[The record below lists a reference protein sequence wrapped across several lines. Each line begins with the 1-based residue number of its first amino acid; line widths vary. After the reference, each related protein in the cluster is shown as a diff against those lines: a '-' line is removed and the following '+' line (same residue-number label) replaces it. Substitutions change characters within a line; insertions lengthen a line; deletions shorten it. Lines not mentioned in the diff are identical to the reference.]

1 MFIFGFAHARAR
13 DLRNACNVIMALLN
27 YFQPIS
33 NDLFSLHQASKPVDT
48 TTLGRKETKDVKKK
62 SKRGK
67 YNQLSQEKKA
77 EIARYASEHGV
88 LKAVRNFKEMNVKET
103 SVRDWR
109 NLYLLELK
117 KNCKVAEPGERV
129 IVKKL
134 PAKDR
139 GRPPLLGRKLD
150 SFLKDRITSMRT
162 RRAPIGT
169 TVVIG
174 VGRGILL
181 KHDRR
186 SLEEFG
192 GHIKL
197 GKECAKSVL
206 HRMGFSKRRG
216 NSKSKVTPDDL
227 SILKENYLMDI
238 KAVVEMEEIPED
250 MVVNWDQTAMKI
262 VPSCTWTMEKRGTKR
277 VEIKGVDDKRQITAV
292 FACTVS
298 GKFLPI
304 QLIYQGTTTRCHPKG
319 VMFPSDWHIKSL
331 V

>member
-1 MFIFGFAHARAR
+1 MRA
-13 DLRNACNVIMALLN
+13 LKIHENLN
-27 YFQPIS
+27 LVY
-33 NDLFSLHQASKPVDT
+33 
-48 TTLGRKETKDVKKK
+48 
-62 SKRGK
+62 
-67 YNQLSQEKKA
+67 
-77 EIARYASEHGV
+77 
-88 LKAVRNFKEMNVKET
+88 
-103 SVRDWR
+103 
-109 NLYLLELK
+109 LYLLELK
-117 KNCKVAEPGERV
+117 KNCKVTEPGERV

-139 GRPPLLGRKLD
+139 GRPPLLGRKLY

-162 RRAPIGT
+162 RGAPIGT

-174 VGRGILL
+174 VGRSILL

-197 GKECAKSVL
+197 GKEWAKSVF

-216 NSKSKVTPDDL
+216 ISKSKVTPDDL

-292 FACTVS
+292 IACTVS

-319 VMFPSDWHIKSL
+319 VMFPSDWHISCTSNHWSNEETMLEYIDKIIVPYFEQARKRHKLETNHSAIVIFDVFKEQCTEPVL
-331 V
+331 NKLEDNNILYVLCQLIVLTVYSPQTSKGPYED